1 LTKFREYDIWLPECA
16 AANIFLP
23 HQREIAMKKQVLC
36 ALLLILVAGYSG
48 TSQTKVMRSP
58 FVSINIGGFMTS
70 LKDFSKIY
78 DSNLGFAFGAGLGL
92 PMSSRTYLYGK
103 ATYFAKSGIPP
114 VIYRNIYSNAYSESG
129 DGGRAYFRQWIINVG
144 IQYNLFLSDDFTLG
158 MNGGVTYTRVSETLP
173 IPGTGVS
180 SSLHGSG
187 ALGMF
192 GGLAIEKNFLES
204 PFSIFA
210 EAQHNFVRHD
220 LIDQVGD
227 YGGANLTLGIR
238 YYFRER
244 RTS

>member
-1 LTKFREYDIWLPECA
+1 MPTVNPGMADGR
-16 AANIFLP
+16 
-23 HQREIAMKKQVLC
+23 
-36 ALLLILVAGYSG
+36 ILGSG
-48 TSQTKVMRSP
+48 LSMLASNT
-58 FVSINIGGFMTS
+58 
-70 LKDFSKIY
+70 IY
-78 DSNLGFAFGAGLGL
+78 
-92 PMSSRTYLYGK
+92 
-103 ATYFAKSGIPP
+103 
-114 VIYRNIYSNAYSESG
+114 
-129 DGGRAYFRQWIINVG
+129 
-144 IQYNLFLSDDFTLG
+144 
-158 MNGGVTYTRVSETLP
+158 GGVTYTRVSETLP

-238 YYFRER
+238 YYFKER